1 MGRFWQK
8 YRIFVRLFTSDC
20 KLLYTGPTVKNYKVQ
35 NTVTATELGNCNCAS
50 LSCTVEDSG
59 MLYQTYDGTNQT
71 MTSTSYGT
79 ENPEG
84 VLVSNHNGAGQLEED
99 NGQNSGL
106 HDQNH
111 GWF

>member
-59 MLYQTYDGTNQT
+59 LHTFVSTLDEKYDDKNV
-71 MTSTSYGT
+71 YF
-79 ENPEG
+79 
-84 VLVSNHNGAGQLEED
+84 ED
-99 NGQNSGL
+99 PCVFYT
-106 HDQNH
+106 DVI
-111 GWF
+111 